1 MKKVILISV
10 FCLIAFI
17 NGYTQTKQESIKE
30 LFHVMQ
36 TDSLTD
42 KMLASMAPAL
52 QNQMMGQIADS
63 ASKVNSAYI
72 MKSIMQTVKEISK
85 KMLDE
90 DMVGLY
96 DKYFT
101 QDEIKDYIRFYK
113 TPSGQKFLN
122 VMPDLQKDLM
132 AVMMQKYMP
141 EIQKTLKE
149 KFDAMKNDE
158 KK

>member
-1 MKKVILISV
+1 MIMKKVILLSV
-10 FCLIAFI
+10 FCLVAFI
-17 NGYTQTKQESIKE
+17 NGYAQTKQESIKE

-52 QNQMMGQIADS
+52 QNQMQGQIADS
-63 ASKVNSAYI
+63 AAKVNSAEI

-113 TPSGQKFLN
+113 TPSGQKFLK

-132 AVMMQKYMP
+132 DVMMQKYMP
-141 EIQKTLKE
+141 EMQKTLKE
-149 KFDAMKNDE
+149 KFDEMK
-158 KK
+158 